1 MIRQATIGDIKE
13 IMEIK
18 NQAVTLMKED
28 NNEQWDENYPSKE
41 SFVTYIEQK
50 EVYVAIIKG
59 ELVGMIVITTL
70 QDEWYENV
78 DWSIKLPLYT
88 LHRLAIK
95 EGFRGHQI
103 ASSLLTF
110 AKKLAKDNNIAIL
123 KADTYSKNKRMSNLF
138 AKNGFTFVG
147 ECYFNQKNLPY
158 LCYEYV
164 IDK

>member
-18 NQAVTLMKED
+18 NQAVTLMKQDD
-28 NNEQWDENYPSKE
+28 NDQWDENYPSKE
-41 SFVTYIEQK
+41 SFITYINRK
-50 EVYVAIIKG
+50 EVYVVII
-59 ELVGMIVITTL
+59 EETLVGMIVITTL
-70 QDEWYENV
+70 QDKWYE
-78 DWSIKLPLYT
+78 DIGWSIKAPLYT

-95 EGFRGHQI
+95 EGFRGNQI
-103 ASSLLTF
+103 ASSLLNH

-123 KADTYSKNKRMSNLF
+123 KADTYSKNKRMPNIF
-138 AKNGFTFVG
+138 MKNGFTYVG
-147 ECYFNQKNLPY
+147 ECYFNQKKLPY